1 MRKFTI
7 RKFAITIRICKNIGE
22 WKDGKKDAFLI
33 PHSLQI
39 SRVFCKWLM
48 AGIYSLIIAENPR
61 ESAKKRSL
69 LDDLLNI

>member
-22 WKDGKKDAFLI
+22 WKDGGGNAFFI

-48 AGIYSLIIAENPR
+48 ASIYSFIIAENPR
-61 ESAKKRSL
+61 ESAKKRPL
-69 LDDLLNI
+69 LDDFLNI